1 MSTYL
6 SIKMA
11 FIRLATIL
19 LHEQVTLELV
29 KVVQASFINND
40 ETMHHVDEVGD
51 SHNLDEDTN
60 EFEMKVAKLKIAL
73 GLLSK
78 NLYNF

>member
-1 MSTYL
+1 
-6 SIKMA
+6 MA

>member
-51 SHNLDEDTN
+51 SHNLDEETN
-60 EFEMKVAKLKIAL
+60 EFEMIIRVANLKDCL
-73 GLLSK
+73 RPTVK
-78 NLYNF
+78 EPV

>member
-1 MSTYL
+1 
-6 SIKMA
+6 MA

-60 EFEMKVAKLKIAL
+60 EFEMKVAKLKNCFRPTV
-73 GLLSK
+73 K
-78 NLYNF
+78 EPV

>member
-1 MSTYL
+1 
-6 SIKMA
+6 MA
-11 FIRLATIL
+11 FIRL

-51 SHNLDEDTN
+51 SHNLDEETN
-60 EFEMKVAKLKIAL
+60 KFEIKVAK
-73 GLLSK
+73 
-78 NLYNF
+78 